1 MSIQDRGPIA
11 SLKRFWPLVVLAA
24 GLALGYALGLQ
35 RYLSF
40 DAFLESREALK
51 EAVADHLLLTSLAFV
66 AGYAVL
72 VAFAFPAASIVTLAG
87 GFMFGWLIGG
97 ALAVVGATIGAT
109 AIFLAARHAFGD
121 VLRRKAGGAVK
132 RFADGFRDDA
142 FAYLLVLRLT
152 PLLPF
157 LAVNIA
163 PAFFDVKTRTFVAA
177 TFLGIIPGAMVYAFL
192 GSGIDQALANVD
204 KGDVGVSDLV
214 TPQMTIALVGL
225 AALSI
230 LGLVLK
236 KTYFKG
242 RRPDVAGASPHS
254 D

>member
-1 MSIQDRGPIA
+1 MSSEDRGPIDL
-11 SLKRFWPLVVLAA
+11 LKRFWPLAVLLA
-24 GLALGYALGLQ
+24 GLALAYAFGLQ
-35 RYLSF
+35 RYLSL
-40 DAFLESREALK
+40 DAFLDSRAALK
-51 EAVADHLLLTSLAFV
+51 QAVQDNLVLTSLAFV

-157 LAVNIA
+157 LAVNVA
-163 PAFFDVKTRTFVAA
+163 PAFFDVKTRTYVAA
-177 TFLGIIPGAMVYAFL
+177 TFFGIIPGAMVYAFL
-192 GSGIDQALANVD
+192 GSGINQALANVGE
-204 KGDVGVSDLV
+204 GDVGVSDLV

-225 AALSI
+225 AGLSV
-230 LGLVLK
+230 LGLIFK
-236 KTYFKG
+236 KTFFKG
-242 RRPDVAGASPHS
+242 RRPDVAPA

>member
-1 MSIQDRGPIA
+1 MSTKDRGPIA
-11 SLKRFWPLVVLAA
+11 LLKRFWPLAVLIV
-24 GLALGYALGLQ
+24 GLALGYAFGLQ

-40 DAFLESREALK
+40 DAFLDSRAALK
-51 EAVADHLLLTSLAFV
+51 QAVADNLLLTSLAFV
-66 AGYAVL
+66 VGYAAL

-97 ALAVVGATIGAT
+97 SLAVIGATIGAT
-109 AIFLAARHAFGD
+109 ALFLAARHAFGD

-163 PAFFDVKTRTFVAA
+163 PAFFDVKTRTYIVS

-192 GSGIDQALANVD
+192 GSGINQALANVGE
-204 KGDVGVSDLV
+204 GDHVSVSDLV

-225 AALSI
+225 AGLSL
-230 LGLVLK
+230 LGLILK
-236 KTYFKG
+236 KTFFKG
-242 RRPDVAGASPHS
+242 RTPDAAPA